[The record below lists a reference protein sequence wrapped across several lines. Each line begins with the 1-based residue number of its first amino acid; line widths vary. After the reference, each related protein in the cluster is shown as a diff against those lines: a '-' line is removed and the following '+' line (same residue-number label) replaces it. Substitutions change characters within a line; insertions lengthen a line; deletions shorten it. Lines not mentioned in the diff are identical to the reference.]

1 MSTNSAAYAYWLV
14 SPSVGEIRETSL
26 TPLLREPLFLETL
39 YSGIS
44 PGTERLVGQA
54 KVPEECWE
62 TMRCWY
68 MEGSFALPL
77 KYGYSLVGQAY
88 EGFNQGKRFFVMH
101 PHQSRVVVESSD
113 ALELPDWLPS
123 KRATLIP
130 NTETALN
137 AVWDAEVSQKDS
149 FAAALCADRILIVG
163 AGIVGILISFVLSK
177 EYGIGADFLE
187 QDQQRIQYLK
197 QLPWLQNSRLA
208 TDYKEGN
215 YNIVFH
221 TSASASGLQSAINA
235 LTFEGRCIELSWYG
249 TQSVSLQ
256 LGGSFHYQRKQII
269 ASQVSAIA
277 KPMRK
282 LIDYRQRKE
291 QVLSLLADA
300 AVDIL
305 LEPVISFRDLPQFM
319 SQLYQ
324 RQVHPVS
331 PLVEY

>member
-1 MSTNSAAYAYWLV
+1 MSTNSQAYAYWLV
-14 SPSVGEIRETSL
+14 SPSVGEIRETSVTAL
-26 TPLLREPLFLETL
+26 PKEPLFLETL

-44 PGTERLVGQA
+44 PGTERLVGLA

-77 KYGYSLVGQAY
+77 KYGYSLVGQAD
-88 EGFNQGKRFFVMH
+88 EASNQGKRFFVMH

-137 AVWDAEVSQKDS
+137 AVWDAEVSQD
-149 FAAALCADRILIVG
+149 ARILIVG
-163 AGIVGILISFVLSK
+163 GGIVGILISFVLSK

-187 QDQQRIQYLK
+187 QDKQRIQYLE

-208 TDYKEGN
+208 TDFKEDN

-221 TSASASGLQSAINA
+221 TSASACGLQSAIDA

-277 KPMRK
+277 KPMRN

-291 QVLSLLADA
+291 RVLQLLGDA

-305 LEPVISFRDLPQFM
+305 LEPVIAFKDLPEFM
-319 SQLYQ
+319 SLLYQ
-324 RQVHPVS
+324 RQVQPVS

>member
-1 MSTNSAAYAYWLV
+1 MSTNSRAHAYWLV
-14 SPSVGEIRETSL
+14 SPSKGEIRETSV
-26 TPLLREPLFLETL
+26 TPFLKDPLFLETL

-44 PGTERLVGQA
+44 PGTERLVGLA

-68 MEGSFALPL
+68 MEGSFAFPL
-77 KYGYSLVGQAY
+77 KYGYSLVGQAHA
-88 EGFNQGKRFFVMH
+88 GSKQGKRFFVMH
-101 PHQSRVVVESSD
+101 PHQSRVAVESSD

-137 AVWDAEVSQKDS
+137 AVWDAQVSQE
-149 FAAALCADRILIVG
+149 DRILIVG

-187 QDQQRIQYLK
+187 QDRQRIEYLE

-208 TDYKEGN
+208 TDFKEDN

-221 TSASASGLQSAINA
+221 TSASSSGLQSAINA

-277 KPMRK
+277 KPKRK

-291 QVLSLLADA
+291 RVLSLLADA

-305 LEPVISFRDLPQFM
+305 LEPVISFKDLPQFM
-319 SQLYQ
+319 SLLYQ

-331 PLVEY
+331 PLIEY

>member
-1 MSTNSAAYAYWLV
+1 MSTNSPAYAYWLV
-14 SPSVGEIRETSL
+14 SPSKGEIRETSV
-26 TPLLREPLFLETL
+26 TPSLKDPLFLDTL

-44 PGTERLVGQA
+44 PGTERLIGLG
-54 KVPEECWE
+54 KVPQECWE

-77 KYGYSLVGQAY
+77 KYGYSLVGQAD
-88 EGFNQGKRFFVMH
+88 EGDNQGKRFFVMH

-137 AVWDAEVSQKDS
+137 AVWDAEVSQG
-149 FAAALCADRILIVG
+149 DRILIVG
-163 AGIVGILISFVLSK
+163 AGIIGILISFVLSK
-177 EYGIGADFLE
+177 KYGIVADFLE
-187 QDQQRIQYLK
+187 QDKQRIQYLE

-208 TDYKEGN
+208 TDYKEGD

-235 LTFEGRCIELSWYG
+235 LAFEGRCIELSWYG

-277 KPMRK
+277 RPMRK

-291 QVLSLLADA
+291 RVLNLLADA

-331 PLVEY
+331 PLIEY

>member
-1 MSTNSAAYAYWLV
+1 MSTNSQAYAYWVV
-14 SPSVGEIRETSL
+14 SPSVGEIRETSV
-26 TPLLREPLFLETL
+26 TPLPKEPLFLETL

-44 PGTERLVGQA
+44 PGTERLVGLA

-77 KYGYSLVGQAY
+77 KYGYSLVGQADAAS
-88 EGFNQGKRFFVMH
+88 NQGKRFFVMH

-123 KRATLIP
+123 KRTTLIP

-137 AVWDAEVSQKDS
+137 AVWDAEVSQE
-149 FAAALCADRILIVG
+149 DRILIVG

-187 QDQQRIQYLK
+187 QDQQRIQYLE

-208 TDYKEGN
+208 TDFKEDN

-277 KPMRK
+277 KPMRN

-291 QVLSLLADA
+291 RVLSLLADA

-305 LEPVISFRDLPQFM
+305 LQPVISFKDLPEFM
-319 SQLYQ
+319 SLLYQ
-324 RQVHPVS
+324 RQVQPVS

>member
-1 MSTNSAAYAYWLV
+1 MSRNSTAYAYWLV
-14 SPSVGEIRETSL
+14 SPSFGEVRETSVS
-26 TPLLREPLFLETL
+26 PLLKEPLFLETL

-44 PGTERLVGQA
+44 PGTERLVGLA

-77 KYGYSLVGQAY
+77 KYGYNLVGQAY
-88 EGFNQGKRFFVMH
+88 EGSNQGKRFFVMH

-123 KRATLIP
+123 QRATLIP

-137 AVWDAEVSQKDS
+137 AVWDAQVSQDD
-149 FAAALCADRILIVG
+149 LILIVG

-187 QDQQRIQYLK
+187 QDKQRIQYLE
-197 QLPWLQNSRLA
+197 QLPWLQNSRLT
-208 TDYKEGN
+208 TDYKEGD

-235 LTFEGRCIELSWYG
+235 LGFEGRCIELSWYG

-277 KPMRK
+277 KPMRTR
-282 LIDYRQRKE
+282 IDYRQRKE
-291 QVLSLLADA
+291 RVLNLLADA

-305 LEPVISFRDLPQFM
+305 LEPVIPFKNLPEFM
-319 SQLYQ
+319 SMLYQ
-324 RQVHPVS
+324 RKVHPVS

>member
-1 MSTNSAAYAYWLV
+1 MSTNSSAYAYWLV
-14 SPSVGEIRETSL
+14 SPNQGEIRETSVVSFL
-26 TPLLREPLFLETL
+26 KEPLFLETL

-44 PGTERLVGQA
+44 PGTERLVGLA
-54 KVPEECWE
+54 KVPKECWE

-77 KYGYSLVGQAY
+77 KYGYSLVGQAD
-88 EGFNQGKRFFVMH
+88 EGSHQGKRFFVMH

-137 AVWDAEVSQKDS
+137 AVWDAQVSQG
-149 FAAALCADRILIVG
+149 DRILIVG
-163 AGIVGILISFVLSK
+163 AGIVGILISFVLNK

-197 QLPWLQNSRLA
+197 QLPWLQNSYLA
-208 TDYKEGN
+208 TDFKEDN

-221 TSASASGLQSAINA
+221 TSASSSGLQSAINA
-235 LTFEGRCIELSWYG
+235 LTFEGRCIEISWYG
-249 TQSVSLQ
+249 TELVSLQ
-256 LGGSFHYQRKQII
+256 LGASFHYQRKQII

-300 AVDIL
+300 VIDSL
-305 LEPVISFRDLPQFM
+305 LEPVIYFKDLPQFM
-319 SQLYQ
+319 SLLYQ
-324 RQVHPVS
+324 RQVQPVS